1 MRALVRG
8 GLVALAAAPVIA
20 VGGAVA
26 ASANQVVTADS
37 LCYMVASQV
46 SNVTQSA
53 IGGTAVAGQVL
64 AANANTPVAIV
75 SSTAPGARTGPVEAP
90 AVTAAGAKASP
101 LTDVPGKAVAV
112 TAVQGK
118 DVSVTALPGKGVTV
132 TKVAGNSFAVSTVP
146 GNASAVKA
154 DTPVALVSSND
165 SSTSTQTN
173 SATATASATNNNI
186 TNQQI
191 IQTCKV
197 YYLPALA
204 AGQTGSKPTQPAGHS
219 TPGAKTGAVKAVTSK
234 PGAAHEVVTAAKTRS
249 SAGTPATASPPV
261 SVKAP
266 AVTSASVNQLPKTG
280 PTTLPM
286 LLGIILIAG
295 GAGLLLLR
303 MMLGARRTA
312 A

>member
-1 MRALVRG
+1 MRALLPG

-20 VGGAVA
+20 VAGAAA

-64 AANANTPVAIV
+64 AVNANAPVALV
-75 SSTAPGARTGPVEAP
+75 SSTAPGARTGPVGAP

-112 TAVQGK
+112 TAVEGK

-132 TKVAGNSFAVSTVP
+132 TKVAGNSFAVGTVP

-154 DTPVALVSSND
+154 DTPVALVSSKD

-219 TPGAKTGAVKAVTSK
+219 TTGAETGVVKAVTSR
-234 PGAAHEVVTAAKTRS
+234 PGTALGTAAVV
-249 SAGTPATASPPV
+249 AATPGSG
-261 SVKAP
+261 AP
-266 AVTSASVNQLPKTG
+266 HT
-280 PTTLPM
+280 
-286 LLGIILIAG
+286 G
-295 GAGLLLLR
+295 GAGAVNPLNGLIALAL
-303 MMLGARRTA
+303 LGASGTLVVMRRSLRWA
-312 A
+312 GAHRA